1 MVKISWTARS
11 RKDLQ
16 EIGEYI
22 AKDSVDY
29 ARLTLEKLI
38 DTAKLIE
45 RNSLIGRIVPEIK
58 QKEIREIITGNYRII
73 YLLKDKNK
81 AYILTVHH
89 SSRLLS
95 NNPTFKR
102 KKLL

>member
-1 MVKISWTARS
+1 MAKVIWTARS
-11 RKDLQ
+11 LKDLE

-22 AKDSVDY
+22 SRDSASY

-38 DTAKLIE
+38 DTTGLLEKNLQ
-45 RNSLIGRIVPEIK
+45 IGRIVPEIK
-58 QKEIREIITGNYRII
+58 QRDIREIITGNYRII
-73 YLLKDKNK
+73 YQTKEKQY

-95 NNPTFKR
+95 NNPAFK
-102 KKLL
+102 KK